1 MLKQPFTIIFPGVFR
16 GSSKG
21 SSSRP
26 SKESK
31 ESKDSYQ
38 LESHSNPNAWTSS
51 DGVLEHSVQ
60 TSVTAG
66 QTKKSL
72 HGSDDEESQLRG
84 WQQKY
89 QPQSI
94 LRQTEVVVS
103 HQGETESTS
112 SLKKATSVKE
122 HV

>member
-16 GSSKG
+16 GSTKG
-21 SSSRP
+21 SSGRP
-26 SKESK
+26 LKESK

-38 LESHSNPNAWTSS
+38 LESHSNQNGWPST
-51 DGVLEHSVQ
+51 DGMAENSVK

-66 QTKKSL
+66 QPKKSYEK
-72 HGSDDEESQLRG
+72 DDEESQLRG

-94 LRQTEVVVS
+94 LRQTEVTVS
-103 HQGETESTS
+103 HQGEMESTP
-112 SLKKATSVKE
+112 SLKNAASVKE